1 MAEGT
6 GRGEAARRIAFN
18 LFQPPQAAVQNR
30 KIQTEDRA
38 TALSVH
44 AVLLDGVT
52 IAATLLFGRLSEVSL
67 SVAFLLGV
75 GLCLGAWGCFAGTQ
89 KEYR

>member
-6 GRGEAARRIAFN
+6 GRGEAALRIAFN

-52 IAATLLFGRLSEVSL
+52 IAATLLSWAAVRGKPLRRVSAGGGPVL
-67 SVAFLLGV
+67 GGMGLLCRHTKGI
-75 GLCLGAWGCFAGTQ
+75 
-89 KEYR
+89 